1 MFTYLQH
8 GYRIATIDC
17 HHITDSPYEYHRRTG
32 HFWRG
37 TGSILPEKYG
47 AAPEKRMPH
56 PKVLAFRAL
65 YFAVACAIFS
75 YFSLI
80 IFIMLFFSFFGRC
93 PKTCSIARK
102 KLFCPTLGAAAP
114 LAPQLIHLRD
124 YQMGQS

>member
-1 MFTYLQH
+1 MFTYLKH

-80 IFIMLFFSFFGRC
+80 IFIMLFFHFLAA
-93 PKTCSIARK
+93 ARK
-102 KLFCPTLGAAAP
+102 FARLPEKNYFARLWGLQPP
-114 LAPQLIHLRD
+114 
-124 YQMGQS
+124 